1 MTTTQLHP
9 VKFDRE
15 IKVNTPVA
23 TSVMLGC
30 RSHSGVVRR
39 VTDEWIYV
47 YGDGL
52 ELGVKLSEIVWVGD
66 RGY

>member
-15 IKVNTPVA
+15 IKVNTPVVA
-23 TSVMLGC
+23 FEFGP
-30 RSHSGVVRR
+30 RGHSGVVRR
-39 VTDEWIYV
+39 TTDEWIYV